1 MGQHRSAPLRC
12 RPLPFQEEIMADRKA
27 GKYRF
32 SRAGIP
38 KCPSGIRGLDE
49 ITGGG
54 LPRGRPTLVAGSAG
68 CGKTLF
74 AMEFLVR
81 GALEHGEPG
90 VFMAFEESARDLA
103 QNVASL
109 GFDLAD
115 LAARKK
121 LLVDFVSIERTEI
134 QETGEYDLG
143 GLFIRL
149 GHAIDSIGAKRV
161 VLDTIESL
169 FAGLSNEGILRSEL
183 RRLFRWLK
191 KKGVTAVITAERGEN
206 TISRHGLEEYVADCV
221 IMLDHRVTEQ
231 VSTRRA
237 RVVKYRGSRHETNE
251 FPFLIGDD
259 GIFLLPVTS
268 MGLDYE
274 VTTARISTG
283 IPRLDTM
290 LGGRGYFRGSSI
302 LVTGTPGT
310 GKTSIASTFADAAC
324 RRGERCI
331 YIAFEEGR
339 EQIFRNMRSIGID
352 LAAWAAKG
360 LLHVHAGRP
369 TVAGLETH
377 ILTIHRLGDEFR
389 PKVVVI
395 DPISNLAEVG
405 NQVDVK
411 AMLSRLIDH
420 FKSNGVTT
428 FFTSL
433 VAKGSYEE
441 NSGVGISSLMDTWL
455 QLEDIEKSGEHN
467 RGLFILKSRG
477 MAHSNQIREFLLSD
491 RGIDLLDVPV
501 SSGELLMGSARVA
514 MERQRMEEERQGR
527 VELDRKKRLFEL
539 KRREKAAK
547 VASIETGFEAE
558 AEDFKE
564 YLRTETNRQEA
575 ARKTR
580 SALGRARKAD
590 PVRAGGNPKRPAIQ
604 RGRG

>member
-1 MGQHRSAPLRC
+1 
-12 RPLPFQEEIMADRKA
+12 MAEKKSGKA
-27 GKYRF
+27 RF

-38 KCPSGIRGLDE
+38 KCPSGIQGLDE

-54 LPRGRPTLVAGSAG
+54 IPRGRPTLVSGSAG

-74 AMEFLVR
+74 AVEFLVR

-115 LAARKK
+115 LAARKR

-134 QETGEYDLG
+134 QETGEYDLE

-169 FAGLSNEGILRSEL
+169 FAGLSDEGILRSEL

-191 KKGVTAVITAERGEN
+191 SKGVTAVITAERGEN

-221 IMLDHRVTEQ
+221 IMLDHRITEQ

-251 FPFLIGDD
+251 FPFLIGVD

-268 MGLDYE
+268 MGLDYG

-352 LAAWAAKG
+352 LGTWAAKG
-360 LLHVHAGRP
+360 ILRVHAERP

-377 ILTIHRLGDEFR
+377 ILTIHRMSDEFR

-395 DPISNLAEVG
+395 DPISNLTEVG

-411 AMLSRLIDH
+411 AMLSRLIDQ
-420 FKSNGVTT
+420 FKANGVTT

-433 VAKGSYEE
+433 VTKGSFEE
-441 NSGVGISSLMDTWL
+441 SSGVGISSLMDTWL

-477 MAHSNQIREFLLSD
+477 MAHSNQIREFLLSN

-501 SSGELLMGSARVA
+501 SSGALLMGSARVA

-527 VELDRKKRLFEL
+527 VDLDRKKRLFEL
-539 KRREKAAK
+539 KRRETAAK
-547 VASIETGFEAE
+547 VASIETGFVAE

-564 YLRTETNRQEA
+564 FLRTETNRQEA

-580 SALGRARKAD
+580 SALGRARRAD
-590 PVRAGGNPKRPAIQ
+590 PVRAGGNAKKPAIQ

>member
-1 MGQHRSAPLRC
+1 
-12 RPLPFQEEIMADRKA
+12 MADKKA
-27 GKYRF
+27 GKARF

-54 LPRGRPTLVAGSAG
+54 LPRGRPTLLAGSAG

-90 VFMAFEESARDLA
+90 VFMAFEENVQDLA

-109 GFDLAD
+109 GFDLVD

-121 LLVDFVSIERTEI
+121 LLVDHVVIERTEI
-134 QETGEYDLG
+134 QETGEYDLE

-169 FAGLSNEGILRSEL
+169 FAGLSNEAILRSEL
-183 RRLFRWLK
+183 QRLFRWLK
-191 KKGVTAVITAERGEN
+191 GKGVTAVITAERGET
-206 TISRHGLEEYVADCV
+206 TITRHGLEEYVADCV

-251 FPFLIGDD
+251 FPFLIGDN
-259 GIFLLPVTS
+259 GIFLVPVTS
-268 MGLDYE
+268 MGLDYD
-274 VTTARISTG
+274 VSMARISTG
-283 IPRLDTM
+283 IFRLDKM
-290 LGGRGYFRGSSI
+290 LGGKGYYRGSSI

-324 RRGERCI
+324 RRGERCLFV
-331 YIAFEEGR
+331 AFEEGR

-352 LAAWAAKG
+352 LGAWVAKG
-360 LLHVHAGRP
+360 LLRVHAGRP

-377 ILTIHRLGDEFR
+377 ILTMHRLSDEFK

-428 FFTSL
+428 FFSSL
-433 VAKGSYEE
+433 VSGGAPEE
-441 NSGVGISSLMDTWL
+441 SSGVGISSLMDTWL
-455 QLEDIEKSGEHN
+455 QLEDIEKNGEHN

-477 MAHSNQIREFLLSD
+477 MAHSNQIREFLLTD

-501 SSGELLMGSARVA
+501 SSGEVLMGSARIA

-527 VELDRKKRLFEL
+527 VEIDRKKRLFEL
-539 KRREKAAK
+539 KRLEKTAK
-547 VASIETGFEAE
+547 VASIETGFLAE
-558 AEDFKE
+558 ANDFKE

-580 SALGRARKAD
+580 SALGRARNAD
-590 PVRAGGNPKRPAIQ
+590 PVRAGGNAKKPSIS
-604 RGRG
+604 RGRR

>member
-1 MGQHRSAPLRC
+1 
-12 RPLPFQEEIMADRKA
+12 MADKKA
-27 GKYRF
+27 GKARF

-90 VFMAFEESARDLA
+90 VFMAFEENVHDLA

-109 GFDLAD
+109 GFDLVD

-121 LLVDFVSIERTEI
+121 LLVDHVVIERTEI
-134 QETGEYDLG
+134 QETGEYDLE

-169 FAGLSNEGILRSEL
+169 FAGLSNEAILRSEL
-183 RRLFRWLK
+183 QRMFRWLK
-191 KKGVTAVITAERGEN
+191 GRGVTAVITAERGET
-206 TISRHGLEEYVADCV
+206 TITRHGLEEYVADCV

-251 FPFLIGDD
+251 FPFLIGDN
-259 GIFLLPVTS
+259 GIFLVPVTS
-268 MGLDYE
+268 MGLDYD
-274 VTTARISTG
+274 VSMARISTG
-283 IPRLDTM
+283 IFRLDKM
-290 LGGRGYFRGSSI
+290 LGGKGYYRGSSI

-324 RRGERCI
+324 RRGERCLFV
-331 YIAFEEGR
+331 AFEEGR

-352 LAAWAAKG
+352 LGAWVAKG
-360 LLHVHAGRP
+360 LLRVHAGRP

-377 ILTIHRLGDEFR
+377 ILTMHRLSDEFK

-428 FFTSL
+428 FFSSL
-433 VAKGSYEE
+433 VSGGAPEE
-441 NSGVGISSLMDTWL
+441 SSGVGISSLMDTWL
-455 QLEDIEKSGEHN
+455 QLEDIEKNGEHN

-477 MAHSNQIREFLLSD
+477 MAHSNQIREFLLTD

-501 SSGELLMGSARVA
+501 SSGEVLMGSARIA
-514 MERQRMEEERQGR
+514 MERQGMEEERQGR
-527 VELDRKKRLFEL
+527 VEIDRKKRLFEL
-539 KRREKAAK
+539 KRLEKTAK
-547 VASIETGFEAE
+547 VASIETGFLAE
-558 AEDFKE
+558 ANDFKE

-590 PVRAGGNPKRPAIQ
+590 PVPPGGNAKKPSIS
-604 RGRG
+604 RGRR

>member
-1 MGQHRSAPLRC
+1 
-12 RPLPFQEEIMADRKA
+12 MADRKA
-27 GKYRF
+27 GKARF

-90 VFMAFEESARDLA
+90 VFVAFEENARDLA
-103 QNVASL
+103 QNVASM
-109 GFDLAD
+109 GFDLVD

-121 LLVDFVSIERTEI
+121 LLVDYVVIERTEI
-134 QETGEYDLG
+134 QETGEYNLE

-169 FAGLSNEGILRSEL
+169 FAGLSNAAILRSEL
-183 RRLFRWLK
+183 QRLFRWLK
-191 KKGVTAVITAERGEN
+191 GKGVTAIITAERGET
-206 TISRHGLEEYVADCV
+206 TITRHGLEEYVADCV
-221 IMLDHRVTEQ
+221 IMLDHRVSDQ

-251 FPFLIGDD
+251 FPFLIGDN
-259 GIFLLPVTS
+259 GIFLVPVTS
-268 MGLDYE
+268 MGLDYD
-274 VTTARISTG
+274 VSMARISTG
-283 IPRLDTM
+283 IPRLDKM
-290 LGGRGYFRGSSI
+290 LGGKGYYRGSSI

-324 RRGERCI
+324 RRGERCLFV
-331 YIAFEEGR
+331 AFEEGR

-352 LAAWAAKG
+352 LGAWAAKG
-360 LLHVHAGRP
+360 LLRVHAGRP

-377 ILTIHRLGDEFR
+377 ILTMHRLSDEFQ

-395 DPISNLAEVG
+395 DPISNLSEVG

-428 FFTSL
+428 FFSSL
-433 VAKGSYEE
+433 VSGGAPEE
-441 NSGVGISSLMDTWL
+441 SSGVGISSLMDTWL
-455 QLEDIEKSGEHN
+455 QLQDIEMGGEHN

-477 MAHSNQIREFLLSD
+477 MAHSNQIREFLLTD

-501 SSGELLMGSARVA
+501 SSGEVLMGSARIA
-514 MERQRMEEERQGR
+514 MERQGMEEERRGR
-527 VELDRKKRLFEL
+527 VEIDRKKRLFEL
-539 KRREKAAK
+539 KRREKTAK
-547 VASIETGFEAE
+547 VASIETGFQAE
-558 AEDFKE
+558 ANDFKE
-564 YLRTETNRQEA
+564 YLRTETSRQEA

-590 PVRAGGNPKRPAIQ
+590 PVRAGGHAKKPSIS
-604 RGRG
+604 RGRR

>member
-1 MGQHRSAPLRC
+1 
-12 RPLPFQEEIMADRKA
+12 MADRKA

-169 FAGLSNEGILRSEL
+169 FAGLSNEAILRSEL

-290 LGGRGYFRGSSI
+290 LGGKGYFRGSSI

-441 NSGVGISSLMDTWL
+441 SSGVGISSLMDTWL

-527 VELDRKKRLFEL
+527 VELDLKKRLFEL

>member
-1 MGQHRSAPLRC
+1 
-12 RPLPFQEEIMADRKA
+12 MADRKA

-54 LPRGRPTLVAGSAG
+54 MPRGRPTLVAGSAG

-81 GALEHGEPG
+81 GALERGEPG

-109 GFDLAD
+109 GFDLGD

-134 QETGEYDLG
+134 QETGEYDLE

-169 FAGLSNEGILRSEL
+169 FAGLSSEGILRSEL

-274 VTTARISTG
+274 VSTARISTG

-290 LGGRGYFRGSSI
+290 LGGKGYFRGSSI

-441 NSGVGISSLMDTWL
+441 SSGVGISSLMDTWL

-547 VASIETGFEAE
+547 VASFETGFEAE

>member
-1 MGQHRSAPLRC
+1 
-12 RPLPFQEEIMADRKA
+12 MADRKA

-169 FAGLSNEGILRSEL
+169 FAGLSNEAILRSEL

-206 TISRHGLEEYVADCV
+206 TLSRHGLEEYVADCV

-274 VTTARISTG
+274 VSTARISTG

-290 LGGRGYFRGSSI
+290 LGGKGYFRGSSI

-441 NSGVGISSLMDTWL
+441 SSGVGISSLMDTWL

>member
-1 MGQHRSAPLRC
+1 
-12 RPLPFQEEIMADRKA
+12 MADKKA
-27 GKYRF
+27 GKARF

-54 LPRGRPTLVAGSAG
+54 LPRGRPTLLAGSAG

-90 VFMAFEESARDLA
+90 VFMAFEENVQDLA

-109 GFDLAD
+109 GFDLVD

-121 LLVDFVSIERTEI
+121 LLVDHVVIERTEI
-134 QETGEYDLG
+134 QETGEYDLE

-169 FAGLSNEGILRSEL
+169 FAGLSNEAILRSEL
-183 RRLFRWLK
+183 QRLFRWLK
-191 KKGVTAVITAERGEN
+191 GKGVTAVITAERGET
-206 TISRHGLEEYVADCV
+206 TITRHGLEEYVADCV

-251 FPFLIGDD
+251 FPFLIGDN
-259 GIFLLPVTS
+259 GIFLVPVTS
-268 MGLDYE
+268 MGLDYD
-274 VTTARISTG
+274 VSMARISTG
-283 IPRLDTM
+283 IFRLDKM
-290 LGGRGYFRGSSI
+290 LGGKGYYRGSSI

-324 RRGERCI
+324 RRGERCLFV
-331 YIAFEEGR
+331 AFEEGR

-352 LAAWAAKG
+352 LGAWVAKG
-360 LLHVHAGRP
+360 LLRVHAGRP

-377 ILTIHRLGDEFR
+377 ILTMHRLSDEFK

-428 FFTSL
+428 FFSSL
-433 VAKGSYEE
+433 VSGGAPEE
-441 NSGVGISSLMDTWL
+441 SSGVGISSLMDTWL
-455 QLEDIEKSGEHN
+455 QLEDIEKNGEHN

-477 MAHSNQIREFLLSD
+477 MAHSNQIREFLLTD

-501 SSGELLMGSARVA
+501 SSGEVLMGSARIA

-527 VELDRKKRLFEL
+527 VEIDRKKRLFEL
-539 KRREKAAK
+539 KRLEKTAK
-547 VASIETGFEAE
+547 VASIETGFLAE
-558 AEDFKE
+558 ANDFKE

-590 PVRAGGNPKRPAIQ
+590 PVLAGGNAKKPSIS
-604 RGRG
+604 RGRR

>member
-1 MGQHRSAPLRC
+1 
-12 RPLPFQEEIMADRKA
+12 MADRKSA
-27 GKYRF
+27 
-32 SRAGIP
+32 RARIPHAALP
-38 KCPSGIRGLDE
+38 KCPSGIRGLDD

-54 LPRGRPTLVAGSAG
+54 LPRGRPSLVAGAAG
-68 CGKTLF
+68 SGKTLLS
-74 AMEFLVR
+74 MEFLVR

-90 VFMAFEESARDLA
+90 VFMAFEESAMDLA

-115 LAARKK
+115 LTARKK

-134 QETGEYDLG
+134 QETGEYDLE

-169 FAGLSNEGILRSEL
+169 FAGLTNEGILRSEL

-221 IMLDHRVTEQ
+221 ILLDHRITDQ

-251 FPFLIGDD
+251 FPFLIGEE

-274 VTTARISTG
+274 VTAARISTG
-283 IPRLDTM
+283 IPRLNTM
-290 LGGRGYFRGSSI
+290 LGGKGYFRGSSI
-302 LVTGTPGT
+302 LITGTPGT
-310 GKTSIASTFADAAC
+310 GKTSIASMFADAAC
-324 RRGERCI
+324 RRGERGI

-352 LAAWAAKG
+352 LGACAAKG
-360 LLHVHAGRP
+360 LLRVHAGRP
-369 TVAGLETH
+369 SVAGLETH
-377 ILTIHRLGDEFR
+377 ILTIHRMCDEFR
-389 PKVVVI
+389 PKIVVI
-395 DPISNLAEVG
+395 DPISNLIEVG
-405 NQVDVK
+405 HPADVK
-411 AMLSRLIDH
+411 ALLSRLIDY
-420 FKSNGVTT
+420 FKSQGITT
-428 FFTSL
+428 LFTSL
-433 VAKGSYEE
+433 VTKGVNEHT
-441 NSGVGISSLMDTWL
+441 SGVGISSLMDTWL
-455 QLEDIEKSGEHN
+455 QLVDIEKNGEHN

-539 KRREKAAK
+539 KRRNTAAK
-547 VASIETGFEAE
+547 VASVETGLAAE

-564 YLRTETNRQEA
+564 YLRTETNRQEG
-575 ARKTR
+575 ARITR

-590 PVRAGGNPKRPAIQ
+590 PVRPGGKAKKPAIP